1 MSDLV
6 DKAIDAAGGMARWR
20 EIETIDAR
28 LSLTGGL
35 FNIKG
40 LGGIENILMHVE
52 TGRPAVDTSPYGSPT
67 APARWSRNASIPA
80 PACSARR

>member
-1 MSDLV
+1 MNAHGGLDL
-6 DKAIDAAGGMARWR
+6 WR

-40 LGGIENILMHVE
+40 LGGIENI
-52 TGRPAVDTSPYGSPT
+52 
-67 APARWSRNASIPA
+67 
-80 PACSARR
+80 